1 MPRPPIDLHQKIR
14 ELLQHTVALPP
25 ESAAP
30 LAHYEWSTNE
40 VFNLMAYV
48 RSHLE
53 RTPVYERVYNR
64 HMSQLRRLALVS
76 LVESFERLLKELAA
90 LCIDNLVSYVADDR
104 FEKMGVSGGQIAAH
118 FGAGTVGKALS
129 ESDTWLTNRTIN
141 ERFRSLLKSPFGD
154 SWEEFLFPDQGQK
167 PPDERANAA
176 TLAILWQVRHT
187 LTHNVGVITRSDGIK
202 LRLLLRHDLQTD
214 CVLAPDEADLRYI
227 KQFLSGLAQ
236 TTNRRVATR
245 IAWILT
251 ELHQQSPGI
260 FDAQA
265 KADSLS
271 RHFGLPLTVDTAGGS
286 L

>member
-30 LAHYEWSTNE
+30 VAHYEWSTNE

-104 FEKMGVSGGQIAAH
+104 FEKRGVSGGQIAAH

-141 ERFRSLLKSPFGD
+141 ERFRSL
-154 SWEEFLFPDQGQK
+154 
-167 PPDERANAA
+167 
-176 TLAILWQVRHT
+176 
-187 LTHNVGVITRSDGIK
+187 
-202 LRLLLRHDLQTD
+202 
-214 CVLAPDEADLRYI
+214 
-227 KQFLSGLAQ
+227 
-236 TTNRRVATR
+236 
-245 IAWILT
+245 ILT